1 MSANEKAVNRTI
13 HGAPHGV
20 QDFQGEA
27 PLKGIIFNLLEEV
40 VTETYGEQVWDTLL
54 DSTGLAGSYTSLGQ
68 YPDSQLGTLV
78 QAASLALDVPPRE
91 MLRWFGEAAMPILA
105 RRYPAFFSMHHA
117 TRPFVLSVNHI
128 IHPEVLKLYPGADL
142 PVFDFADGPEG
153 TLVMGYR
160 SPRKLCALAQGFVEG
175 AAAHYHECVTVEH
188 LACMHDGDPECRLRI
203 AFSPDRT

>member
-1 MSANEKAVNRTI
+1 M
-13 HGAPHGV
+13 
-20 QDFQGEA
+20 
-27 PLKGIIFNLLEEV
+27 KGIIFNLLEEV
-40 VTETYGEQVWDTLL
+40 VTDTYGEQVWDSLL
-54 DSTGLAGSYTSLGQ
+54 DTTGLPGSYTSLGQ
-68 YPDSQLGTLV
+68 YPDHQLEKLV
-78 QAASLALDVPPRE
+78 QAASQALGVPPRE
-91 MLRWFGEAAMPILA
+91 MLRWFGEAAMPRLA
-105 RRYPAFFSMHHA
+105 KRYPAFFSMHHA
-117 TRPFVLSVNHI
+117 TRPFVVSVNHI